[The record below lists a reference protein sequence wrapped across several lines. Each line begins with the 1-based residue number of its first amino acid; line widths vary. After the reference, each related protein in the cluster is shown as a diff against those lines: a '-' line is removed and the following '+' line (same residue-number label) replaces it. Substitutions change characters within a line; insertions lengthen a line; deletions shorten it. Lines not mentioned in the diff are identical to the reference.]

1 MQHPD
6 GGSVT
11 NGLLETLKQRI
22 RRDGPMPVDAF
33 MRTCLADP
41 VHGYWHRAQTIG
53 RGGDFITSPEISQVF
68 GELIGLWCAMTWQ
81 QMGQPQAI
89 RLVELGPGR
98 GTLMRDALRAAGA
111 VPAFAA
117 AIRVHLVEM
126 SAAMRKQQ
134 AQALAGGAHQ
144 PEWHDSVRDV
154 PAGPAIVVAN
164 EFLDALPVRQF
175 VFGGGWRE
183 RRVTLGDDG
192 ALRFGVG
199 DAVHCVLDAEDGAI
213 AEVRPGEEEV
223 LGALAA
229 RGDAVA
235 ALFLD
240 YGPAQ
245 DGLGDT
251 LQAVQNHAYAD
262 PLAFPGTADLTA
274 HVQFAAFA
282 EKARKAGLAIDGPLT
297 QAEFLGRLGIAERA
311 AKLMT
316 ANPQR
321 AGEIEAAVHRL
332 ISPTGMGS
340 LFKVMAVRSPKL
352 SPLIPF
358 G

>member
-1 MQHPD
+1 
-6 GGSVT
+6 
-11 NGLLETLKQRI
+11 
-22 RRDGPMPVDAF
+22 
-33 MRTCLADP
+33 
-41 VHGYWHRAQTIG
+41 
-53 RGGDFITSPEISQVF
+53 
-68 GELIGLWCAMTWQ
+68 
-81 QMGQPQAI
+81 
-89 RLVELGPGR
+89 
-98 GTLMRDALRAAGA
+98 MRDALRAAGA

-126 SAAMRKQQ
+126 SASMRNQQ

-144 PEWHDSVRDV
+144 PEWHDTVRDV
-154 PAGPAIVVAN
+154 PAGPVIVVAN
-164 EFLDALPVRQF
+164 EFLDALPIRQF
-175 VFGGGWRE
+175 VSSGGWRE
-183 RRVTLGDDG
+183 RVVMLADDG

-199 DAVHCVLDAEDGAI
+199 GGVDCVLDAEDGAI

-223 LGALAA
+223 LDALAS
-229 RGDAVA
+229 RGDPVV
-235 ALFLD
+235 ALFFD

-251 LQAVQNHAYAD
+251 LQAVQNHAYTD
-262 PLAFPGTADLTA
+262 PLASPGTADLTA

-282 EKARKAGLAIDGPLT
+282 GKARKAGLATDGPLT

-311 AKLMT
+311 AKLMA

-340 LFKVMAVRSPKL
+340 LFKAMAVRSPSL
-352 SPLIPF
+352 PPLVPF
-358 G
+358 S